1 MIGRNEPLVSVIV
14 PIYKIDRYLGH
25 CIESIISQA
34 YGNLEIILVD
44 DGSPDR
50 CPELCDLYAG
60 KDERIRVIH
69 KKNGGIVSARKAGLE
84 ISRGEYI
91 TYVDGDDWIGAGHI
105 HALVNAALTTGADAV
120 CAGFTRNFFSRS
132 TPRVNPYPAGVYEGE
147 ELKDLWKNMISYGPF
162 YRLGIYTYT
171 WNKLFRREVLYDAQM
186 AVDER
191 ISIGEDSAAA
201 YPALLKCKKIAVTES
216 VSYHYRQREDSM
228 LKQSSNYAEEAQ
240 ILSYLYEY
248 MKKWSESAPKELGIK
263 KQVTDHVLSMAV
275 IRSGGRLPHMDYSTI
290 EKRFCGKNVVL
301 YSAGTFGQQVY
312 TRFLENNYCNV
323 VAWIDSYY
331 VEYRRCCR
339 DVDPVEAVCSA
350 DYEYVLIASVDSAQ
364 TADIVLQLEDLG
376 VERKKILTVEIPEEN
391 REKLLEN
398 FLDVEAIREKACLV

>member
-1 MIGRNEPLVSVIV
+1 MTEPLISVIV
-14 PIYKIDRYLGH
+14 PVYRIERYLGI
-25 CIESIISQA
+25 CIESILDQTYQNIE
-34 YGNLEIILVD
+34 LILVD

-50 CPELCDLYAG
+50 CPEICDLYAS
-60 KDERIRVIH
+60 KDSRITVIH
-69 KKNGGIVSARKAGLE
+69 KQNDGLVSARKAGLLA
-84 ISRGEYI
+84 SHGEYI
-91 TYVDGDDWIGAGHI
+91 GVVDGDDRIGRGFYMSLYSSI
-105 HALVNAALTTGADAV
+105 SESGADVAI
-120 CAGFTRNFFSRS
+120 AGFSRDLFDKS
-132 TPRVNPYPAGVYEGE
+132 QVILNTLPSGTYEGE
-147 ELKDLWKNMISYGPF
+147 SLVGLYRQMLSCGKFHSYG
-162 YRLGIYTYT
+162 ITTYL
-171 WNKLFRREVLYDAQM
+171 WNKLFRRECILQSQLN
-186 AVDER
+186 VDNG
-191 ISIGEDSAAA
+191 ISIGEDAAA
-201 YPALLKCKKIAVTES
+201 VYPALLKCSKICITDNCA
-216 VSYHYRQREDSM
+216 YHYRQREDSM